1 MSTTV
6 SVGSMTMTSN
16 SESAEDMVADLTP
29 KEDEKPQP
37 KVLVDKGVPV
47 EDEEPKEGLSK
58 AAAELGKKGG
68 EAAARARK
76 AAEKADKGKEKA
88 AAAEG
93 DGEEE
98 PDEAEKARKEA
109 AEEIEAEPDPEKR
122 RQLASD
128 RVKESTRQAAE
139 AKRALRAAEERHQ
152 RELAAIRAEVARS
165 QPRQE
170 EQPDEPAQA
179 RALTEKPRSENYEN
193 YDEYLDDRDRWNR
206 QEWQHEQEREAY
218 AHDYATRA
226 TQGIE
231 TFRGRVAEAIKAD
244 PDLANDVI
252 PFEDV
257 LRNSSLRVPPGHETA
272 FNMVNDAILESD
284 VPGPLMRYFRQNPD
298 DVRALLRLGP
308 DRAAIARKMGS
319 IEERIR
325 KSLEGAT
332 AGNPPPKRA
341 VSQAPTPVRPVT
353 GTPRAAA
360 DELDDSRP
368 LSDFVKRFGE
378 RELRSAR

>member
-1 MSTTV
+1 
-6 SVGSMTMTSN
+6 MTMTSN

-29 KEDEKPQP
+29 KDDEKPQP

-47 EDEEPKEGLSK
+47 EDEEPKDGLSK

-93 DGEEE
+93 DGDPEPEPAEEE
-98 PDEAEKARKEA
+98 EAPREGESEAEERARKTRARE
-109 AEEIEAEPDPEKR
+109 
-122 RQLASD
+122 
-128 RVKESTRQAAE
+128 RVEQATRQAAE
-139 AKRALRAAEERHQ
+139 AKRQLRAAEERHQ
-152 RELAAIRAEVARS
+152 RELAQARAEAAQR

-170 EQPDEPAQA
+170 QEEQPEQP
-179 RALTEKPRSENYEN
+179 RRLTEKPRSENYEN

-231 TFRGRVAEAIKAD
+231 SFRGRVAEAIKAD

-308 DRAAIARKMGS
+308 DRASIARKMGS

-332 AGNPPPKRA
+332 SGNPPTKRA

-353 GTPRAAA
+353 GTPRTAA